1 MENDEKDEKL
11 MKVIE
16 EKISECTA
24 CQLSQTRTN
33 VVPGE
38 GNIHSPIVFV
48 GEGPGQEE
56 DLSGRPFV
64 GKAGQLFDKI
74 LESAGFIR
82 KELYITNVVKC
93 RPPENRVPSSEEVL
107 SCSHFLM
114 AQLAVINPQIIVPL
128 GATALNFFMKGSITE
143 SRGKF
148 FEWKGGIRLF
158 PMFHPSY
165 LLRNQSKEQ
174 GSPKALTWDDI
185 RILKKAYDEIM
196 AHGKDGL
203 VV

>member
-1 MENDEKDEKL
+1 MKDEKKDEKF

-16 EKISECTA
+16 EKVSVCTA

-33 VVPGE
+33 VVVGE

-48 GEGPGQEE
+48 GEGPGEDE

-64 GKAGQLFDKI
+64 GRAGQLFDKI
-74 LESAGFIR
+74 LESAGFVR
-82 KELYITNVVKC
+82 KDLYITNVVKC
-93 RPPENRVPSSEEVL
+93 RPPGNRTPYTEEIL
-107 SCSHFLM
+107 ACSHFLM
-114 AQLAVINPQIIVPL
+114 AQIAIINPQIIVTL
-128 GATALNFFMKGSITE
+128 GATALNFFINGSITE

-148 FEWKGGIRLF
+148 FEWKGNIRIF

-165 LLRNQSKEQ
+165 LLRNQSKEP

-185 RILKKAYDEIM
+185 RVLKKAYDEIVTSN
-196 AHGKDGL
+196 A
-203 VV
+203 

>member
-1 MENDEKDEKL
+1 MKDEKKDEKF

-16 EKISECTA
+16 ETVSVCKA

-33 VVPGE
+33 VVVGE

-48 GEGPGQEE
+48 GEGPGEDE

-64 GKAGQLFDKI
+64 GRAGQLFDKI
-74 LESAGFIR
+74 LESAGFVR
-82 KELYITNVVKC
+82 KDLYITNVVKC
-93 RPPENRVPSSEEVL
+93 RPPGNRIPYTEEIL
-107 SCSHFLM
+107 ACSHFLM
-114 AQLAVINPQIIVPL
+114 AQIAIINPQIIVTL
-128 GATALNFFMKGSITE
+128 GATALNFFINGAITE

-148 FEWKGGIRLF
+148 FEWKGNIRIF

-165 LLRNQSKEQ
+165 LLRNQSKEP

-185 RILKKAYDEIM
+185 RVLKKAYDEIVTR
-196 AHGKDGL
+196 DR
-203 VV
+203 

>member
-1 MENDEKDEKL
+1 MRDDKKDEKL
-11 MKVIE
+11 MKVVE
-16 EKISECTA
+16 EKISVCTA
-24 CQLSQTRTN
+24 CPLSQTRTK

-38 GNIHSPIVFV
+38 GNIHSPIIFV
-48 GEGPGQEE
+48 GEGPGEEE

-74 LESAGFIR
+74 LESAGFVR

-93 RPPENRVPSSEEVL
+93 RPPQNRVPSSEEIL
-107 SCSHFLM
+107 ACSHFLM
-114 AQLAVINPQIIVPL
+114 AQIAIIDPKIIVPL
-128 GATALNFFMKGSITE
+128 GATALNFFMSGSITE

-148 FEWKGGIRLF
+148 FEWKGNIKIF

-165 LLRNQSKEQ
+165 LLRNQSKEP

-185 RILKKAYDEIM
+185 RVLKKTYDEIM
-196 AHGKDGL
+196 SEG
-203 VV
+203 V